1 MEAAMTYRVG
11 VKPELL
17 RWARERADADINFLI
32 RKFPKYLEWESGNV
46 QPTYKQLERY
56 AKTVHAGVGFF
67 FLSEPPKERFPIPDF
82 RSTDG
87 EPIRRPSVDLLDT
100 VYLCQ
105 RRQDWYREFA
115 IIEGDDPLPFIN
127 SAKLGEDVEA
137 VAARI
142 RSALGFDLEERRTCP
157 TWTQA
162 FRMFIE
168 KSDALGVLVLVSG
181 VVKNNTHRRLD
192 SREFRG
198 FAMPDDLAPLIFVNG
213 ADSKAAQMFTLA
225 HEIAHL
231 WLGATA
237 LSNSQPDTFTEH
249 EVEFWCNRVAAELLV
264 PLNVL
269 RAEYRPGA
277 KLHEELTRLAHRFK
291 VSSLVVLRRIYDVNG
306 LTLDEFHHAY
316 LQEVERLKERPAK
329 NGGSFHPAQSARL
342 GKRFARALVAD
353 TLEGRTMF
361 RDALRLLGF
370 SKMETF
376 HNLARNLGV
385 EKGLSS

>member
-1 MEAAMTYRVG
+1 MTYRVG

-17 RWARERADADINFLI
+17 RWARKRADADINSLV
-32 RKFPKYLEWESGNV
+32 RKFPKYREWESGSV
-46 QPTYKQLERY
+46 RPTYKQIEKY

-82 RSTDG
+82 RTIGDK
-87 EPIRRPSVDLLDT
+87 PLRRPSVDLLDT

-115 IIEGDDPLPFIN
+115 IMEGEDPLSFIG

-142 RSALGFDLEERRTCP
+142 RSALDLDLEERRTLP
-157 TWTQA
+157 TWTQSL
-162 FRMFIE
+162 RRFID
-168 KSDALGVLVLVSG
+168 KSDALGVLVMVSG

-198 FAMPDDLAPLIFVNG
+198 FALPDDLAPLIFVNG

-225 HEIAHL
+225 HEMAHL
-231 WLGATA
+231 WLGTTA

-249 EVEFWCNRVAAELLV
+249 EVESWCNRVAAELLV

-269 RAEYRPGA
+269 RSEYRPGA
-277 KLHEELTRLAHRFK
+277 ELNEELIRLAHRFK

-316 LQEVERLKERPAK
+316 LQEIERLKKKPAK
-329 NGGSFHPAQSARL
+329 GGGGFHATQSARL

-385 EKGLSS
+385 DNGLSS

>member
-1 MEAAMTYRVG
+1 MTYRVG

-17 RWARERADADINFLI
+17 RWARKRAGADINSLV
-32 RKFPKYLEWESGNV
+32 RKFPKYREWESGSV
-46 QPTYKQLERY
+46 RPTYKQLEKY
-56 AKTVHAGVGFF
+56 AKTVHAGIGFF

-82 RSTDG
+82 RTIG
-87 EPIRRPSVDLLDT
+87 GNPLRLPSVDLLDT

-115 IIEGDDPLPFIN
+115 IMEGEEPLPFIG
-127 SAKLGEDVEA
+127 SVKLGEDVED

-142 RSALGFDLEERRTCP
+142 RGALDLDLKERRTLP

-162 FRMFIE
+162 LRRFIE
-168 KSDALGVLVLVSG
+168 KSDGLGVLVMVSG

-192 SREFRG
+192 PREFRG
-198 FAMPDDLAPLIFVNG
+198 FALPDDLAPLIFVNG

-225 HEIAHL
+225 HEMAHL
-231 WLGATA
+231 WLGTTA

-249 EVEFWCNRVAAELLV
+249 EVESWCNRVAAELLV

-269 RAEYRPGA
+269 HQEYRSGA
-277 KLHEELTRLAHRFK
+277 KLPEELARLTHRFK
-291 VSSLVVLRRIYDVNG
+291 VSSLVVLRRIFDVNG
-306 LTLDEFHHAY
+306 LTPEEFHHAY
-316 LQEVERLKERPAK
+316 LQEVERLKEKPAK
-329 NGGSFHPAQSARL
+329 RRGNFHATQCARL
-342 GKRFARALVAD
+342 GKRFACALVAD
-353 TLEGRTMF
+353 TLEGRTMY

-385 EKGLSS
+385 DNGLSS

>member
-1 MEAAMTYRVG
+1 MTYRVG

-17 RWARERADADINFLI
+17 RWARKRADADINSLI
-32 RKFPKYLEWESGNV
+32 RKFPKYREWESGDV
-46 QPTYKQLERY
+46 RPTYKQLERY
-56 AKTVHAGVGFF
+56 AKTVHAGIGFF

-82 RSTDG
+82 RTIGDK
-87 EPIRRPSVDLLDT
+87 PLRRPSVDLLDT

-115 IIEGDDPLPFIN
+115 FREGGGPLPFIG

-142 RSALGFDLEERRTCP
+142 RSALGLDLEERRTLP

-162 FRMFIE
+162 LRRFIE
-168 KSDALGVLVLVSG
+168 RSEVLGVLVMVSG

-192 SREFRG
+192 PREFRG
-198 FAMPDDLAPLIFVNG
+198 FALSDDLAPLIFVNG

-225 HEIAHL
+225 HEMAHL
-231 WLGATA
+231 WLGTTA

-249 EVEFWCNRVAAELLV
+249 KIESWCNQVAGELLV
-264 PLNVL
+264 PLNLL
-269 RAEYRPGA
+269 RADYQPGA

-316 LQEVERLKERPAK
+316 LQEVERFKEKPAK
-329 NGGSFHPAQSARL
+329 SGGSFHATQSARL

-361 RDALRLLGF
+361 RDSLRLLGL

-385 EKGLSS
+385 DNGLSS

>member
-1 MEAAMTYRVG
+1 MTYRVG

-17 RWARERADADINFLI
+17 RWARKRANADINSLV
-32 RKFPKYLEWESGNV
+32 RKFPKYREWESGSV
-46 QPTYKQLERY
+46 RPTYNQLEKY
-56 AKTVHAGVGFF
+56 AKTVHAGIGFF

-82 RSTDG
+82 RTIGDKQL
-87 EPIRRPSVDLLDT
+87 RRPSVDLLDT

-115 IIEGDDPLPFIN
+115 IREGKGSLPFIG
-127 SAKLGEDVEA
+127 SAKSGEDVEA

-142 RSALGFDLEERRTCP
+142 RSALDLDLEERRILP

-162 FRMFIE
+162 LRHLID
-168 KSDALGVLVLVSG
+168 KSDALGVLVMVSG

-192 SREFRG
+192 PREFRG
-198 FAMPDDLAPLIFVNG
+198 FALHDDLAPLIFING

-225 HEIAHL
+225 HEMAHL
-231 WLGATA
+231 WLGTTA

-249 EVEFWCNRVAAELLV
+249 EEEAWCNRVAAELLV

-316 LQEVERLKERPAK
+316 LQEVERFKEKPAK
-329 NGGSFHPAQSARL
+329 SGGSFHATQSARL

-376 HNLARNLGV
+376 NNLARNLGV
-385 EKGLSS
+385 DNGLSS